1 VPSRVQE
8 TRGVPLWLIRDY
20 LVEGGGQV
28 DGDQRVLGDGW
39 EVTLSEMDDF
49 ALGSLRI
56 EQVRL
61 DIEGTDDGLA
71 QLWAFLEPKLL
82 RAGG

>member
-1 VPSRVQE
+1 MHS
-8 TRGVPLWLIRDY
+8 
-20 LVEGGGQV
+20 
-28 DGDQRVLGDGW
+28 DGW
-39 EVTLSEMDDF
+39 EVRLSEMDDF

-61 DIEGTDDGLA
+61 DIEGTDDGVA
-71 QLWAFLEPKLL
+71 RLWAFLEPKLL